1 MADPHFEPSSFH
13 KRLRKIA
20 LEAYQERIVSSKA
33 KRTAK
38 TACPLYSHPEVIGR
52 IPLLSL
58 RMMDVTPSASCWKRI
73 ARLQDF

>member
-13 KRLRKIA
+13 KRSRKIA
-20 LEAYQERIVSSKA
+20 LEPHQERIVSSKA
-33 KRTAK
+33 KRAAK
-38 TACPLYSHPEVIGR
+38 TVGPVHSYPEVIGR

-58 RMMDVTPSASCWKRI
+58 RMMDVTPSASYWKRI